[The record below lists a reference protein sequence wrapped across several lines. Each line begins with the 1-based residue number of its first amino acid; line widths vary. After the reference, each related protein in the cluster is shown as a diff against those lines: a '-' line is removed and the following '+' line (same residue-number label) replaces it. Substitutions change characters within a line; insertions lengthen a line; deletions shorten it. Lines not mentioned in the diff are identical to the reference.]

1 MDTVKTSIFDLA
13 EQHVD
18 VNELKEMWK
27 VLFSVSG
34 VDLTKKDA
42 QTRTIELVK
51 AYAESN
57 QVLELFKNLYS
68 MSGVNLMKSEAQAK
82 SLELGKLGCDPV
94 ALLNSFKAAQG
105 STTQRL
111 DQATD
116 SAIRANLNGEA
127 RRYAKDGTIYNAKEF
142 QDYYH
147 ADYKKEWANGVL
159 EMKIA
164 PDGKAYTA
172 SHFRIY
178 FGRRSTAMT
187 FPRAFYLASLL
198 DGTCAEDTSWRR
210 SVRLMATF
218 LGLDFVEQRQSGKL
232 EILGAGF
239 SGSGAKSL
247 QIALEKL
254 GHKIYD
260 IRSIIQWGHASA
272 WIATAK
278 ELRDGNRSRLEQ
290 MLSMLE
296 DLGYTATM
304 DFPMNLPWN
313 WLLDLKFNQQLLK
326 VLWDFDWPFPSYPDH
341 IWRPLPWFEIVTSL
355 PAFAAEKREELSE
368 LEQNVSSKRFLVFEV
383 QSGWQPLLEFLAV
396 HDAVLAIS
404 SFPHANQIAG
414 LRAARTMLDMIAVT
428 LPLWLILAV
437 DTVDGDHGD
446 QGDDRQLAER
456 FLEFIFDEVSGEKE
470 DSQAQALDS
479 LGGLGVIFVRRE
491 LPDVNL

>member
-1 MDTVKTSIFDLA
+1 
-13 EQHVD
+13 
-18 VNELKEMWK
+18 
-27 VLFSVSG
+27 
-34 VDLTKKDA
+34 
-42 QTRTIELVK
+42 
-51 AYAESN
+51 
-57 QVLELFKNLYS
+57 
-68 MSGVNLMKSEAQAK
+68 MSLCS
-82 SLELGKLGCDPV
+82 
-94 ALLNSFKAAQG
+94 
-105 STTQRL
+105 R
-111 DQATD
+111 
-116 SAIRANLNGEA
+116 
-127 RRYAKDGTIYNAKEF
+127 
-142 QDYYH
+142 
-147 ADYKKEWANGVL
+147 
-159 EMKIA
+159 
-164 PDGKAYTA
+164 
-172 SHFRIY
+172 
-178 FGRRSTAMT
+178 
-187 FPRAFYLASLL
+187 
-198 DGTCAEDTSWRR
+198 
-210 SVRLMATF
+210 RLMATF

-304 DFPMNLPWN
+304 DFPMNLFASEIAETRPSTKVIMTVRRDEEWVTSWANMNDILSPLVVRPWN

-355 PAFAAEKREELSE
+355 PAFAAEKREDWVSLHRQVRLR

-437 DTVDGDHGD
+437 WLLPRLSVKLCCCFIRWTP
-446 QGDDRQLAER
+446 R
-456 FLEFIFDEVSGEKE
+456 FNV
-470 DSQAQALDS
+470 A
-479 LGGLGVIFVRRE
+479 RRIWRWKH
-491 LPDVNL
+491 PKSKTR